1 MVGVAEEVAE
11 DVGVGVVVAV
21 ASSKMVETN
30 GEVRVVGVKV
40 VELGEVATR
49 ELLPEVGVE
58 HQVTTPTKLEELP
71 TGAVEL
77 EDTVEAKEDTAK
89 VDTEAVQCVRLVQEP
104 AADTEQLLTA
114 PVLEQEEWVEASKG
128 ATVEEVAAT
137 EVECKNQIKPS
148 SSSLIYVR
156 LGRQPQKYSTC
167 NSSVWKKVFFMF
179 LFLM

>member
-40 VELGEVATR
+40 VELGEAATR

-77 EDTVEAKEDTAK
+77 EDTVEAKEVTLETLLRNCAF
-89 VDTEAVQCVRLVQEP
+89 EP
-104 AADTEQLLTA
+104 IILHF
-114 PVLEQEEWVEASKG
+114 V
-128 ATVEEVAAT
+128 
-137 EVECKNQIKPS
+137 
-148 SSSLIYVR
+148 YVN
-156 LGRQPQKYSTC
+156 LK
-167 NSSVWKKVFFMF
+167 
-179 LFLM
+179 